1 MKDDRLIEYL
11 KNRRLDLGLSLRDVA
26 QIAGVNASTVKR
38 WEDGRIEDMKRD
50 KVEGYAKALRIHPA
64 VIMGWQAP
72 PVGITTEL
80 TTYEE
85 NLLDKFRAL
94 PAHRQ
99 RDIENL
105 INMYYE
111 EVSP

>member
-1 MKDDRLIEYL
+1 MKDEKLIEYL

-50 KVEGYAKALRIHPA
+50 KIEGYAKALHIPPA

-72 PVGITTEL
+72 PVSTVNTH
-80 TTYEE
+80 
-85 NLLDKFRAL
+85 KK
-94 PAHRQ
+94 
-99 RDIENL
+99 
-105 INMYYE
+105 
-111 EVSP
+111 SPQKDCSLWGLF

>member
-1 MKDDRLIEYL
+1 MKDEKLIEYL

-50 KVEGYAKALRIHPA
+50 KIEGYAKALHIPPA

-72 PVGITTEL
+72 PAGIITEL
-80 TTYEE
+80 TNYEE
-85 NLLDKFRAL
+85 QLLMKFRSL
-94 PAHRQ
+94 DSDDQHMV
-99 RDIENL
+99 EKM
-105 INMYYE
+105 INRLYA